1 MQDGRWKLATSIDCT
16 VSIIVK
22 KEKIKPLIL
31 MAFTSFLLVYPHI
44 VNSQSLRD
52 FFSNSTELSRDDLPE
67 TGDETQEMS
76 FNEVICQDKELF
88 PKKLYSKKYK
98 TFVECKYSL
107 DRIQQASYIDLT
119 FRIRWDNDRLDLYRT
134 NKREIFICDQEQ
146 MSVYEHNEKKD
157 PDWWMIVRNSLE
169 FIECEN
175 EISVVPI
182 D

>member
-1 MQDGRWKLATSIDCT
+1 MKFLMKIWIVSLLLAL
-16 VSIIVK
+16 
-22 KEKIKPLIL
+22 PN
-31 MAFTSFLLVYPHI
+31 FVY
-44 VNSQSLRD
+44 SQSLRE
-52 FFSNSTELSRDDLPE
+52 FFSNRTELNRDDLPDS
-67 TGDETQEMS
+67 TDLTDELS
-76 FNEVICQDKELF
+76 FNELICQEKELF

-98 TFVECKYSL
+98 TFVECKYNL
-107 DRIQQASYIDLT
+107 DRIQEASYIDLT

-146 MSVYEHNEKKD
+146 MSVYAHNEKKD
-157 PDWWMIVRNSLE
+157 PDWWMIVRNSLD

>member
-1 MQDGRWKLATSIDCT
+1 M
-16 VSIIVK
+16 
-22 KEKIKPLIL
+22 KPLI
-31 MAFTSFLLVYPHI
+31 TVCLLTVLIYLPNKVYP
-44 VNSQSLRD
+44 QSLRE
-52 FFSNSTELSRDDLPE
+52 FFSNRTELNRDDLPNS
-67 TGDETQEMS
+67 TDGTDELS
-76 FNEVICQDKELF
+76 FNEVICKDKKLF
-88 PKKLYSKKYK
+88 PIKLYSKKYK

-107 DRIQQASYIDLT
+107 DRIQEASYIDLT

-146 MSVYEHNEKKD
+146 MSIYEHNEKKD

>member
-1 MQDGRWKLATSIDCT
+1 MKTHL
-16 VSIIVK
+16 IVWVAS
-22 KEKIKPLIL
+22 LVL
-31 MAFTSFLLVYPHI
+31 FLPELVY
-44 VNSQSLRD
+44 SQSLRE
-52 FFSNSTELSRDDLPE
+52 FFSNRSELNRDDLPDS
-67 TGDETQEMS
+67 TDLTDELL
-76 FNEVICQDKELF
+76 FNELICQEKELF

-98 TFVECKYSL
+98 TFVECKYNL
-107 DRIQQASYIDLT
+107 DRIQEASYIDLT

-134 NKREIFICDQEQ
+134 NKREIFICDQDQ

-175 EISVVPI
+175 EISVIPI